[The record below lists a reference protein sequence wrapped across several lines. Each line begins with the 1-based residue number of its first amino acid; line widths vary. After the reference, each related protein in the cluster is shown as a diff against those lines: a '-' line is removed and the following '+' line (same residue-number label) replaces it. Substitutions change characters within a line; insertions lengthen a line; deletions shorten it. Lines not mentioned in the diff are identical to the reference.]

1 MAQSSRVTEGH
12 WHRVVMKTEA
22 GLGQPAEEGCKS
34 PELAATG
41 AVPVCAIQTGG
52 SWWGGGS
59 WDEIGRSQSSWGT
72 MFHDQFCRLKVSM
85 EGLS

>member
-22 GLGQPAEEGCKS
+22 GLGQPAEDGCKS

-41 AVPVCAIQTGG
+41 TVSVRAIQTGG
-52 SWWGGGS
+52 SW
-59 WDEIGRSQSSWGT
+59 
-72 MFHDQFCRLKVSM
+72 
-85 EGLS
+85 